1 MQDGTLNCSEARARM
16 ASYLTGEPC
25 PEVADHLAAC
35 DACLEACLD
44 AALRQAREVR
54 VPEHFRNRVLARLPT
69 ARADA
74 AEYPRGLLGGLL
86 AVAGALAALG
96 AGLWWSGELLGITA
110 LVIDAMARPAILVG
124 VLGIET
130 ALSLLWLWRV
140 ATADP

>member
-1 MQDGTLNCSEARARM
+1 MQDGTLNCSEARGRM
-16 ASYLTGEPC
+16 ASYLAGEPC

-44 AALRQAREVR
+44 AALRQPREVR
-54 VPEHFRNRVLARLPT
+54 VPEHFRNRVLARLPA

-74 AEYPRGLLGGLL
+74 PEYPWFLL
-86 AVAGALAALG
+86 AAAGALAALG
-96 AGLWWSGELLGITA
+96 AGLWWSGELPGITA
-110 LVIDAMARPAILVG
+110 LMIDAMARPAILVG

-140 ATADP
+140 ATADR